1 MKNFGYKGFDQKY
14 RKWKK
19 NRLRFVQYLE
29 LGRVRDTEFG
39 DNVSNKK
46 LLYTVNCQVSPLLPS
61 ATQIRI
67 KKLPGTV
74 T

>member
-1 MKNFGYKGFDQKY
+1 MKNFDYKGFDQKY
-14 RKWKK
+14 RKWEKK
-19 NRLRFVQYLE
+19 RLRFVQYLE
-29 LGRVRDTEFG
+29 LGRVRDTGFG

-46 LLYTVNCQVSPLLPS
+46 LLYAVNCQVSPLLPS